1 MKAVRMYCLFPKQV
15 QLILITFNV
24 IFFTYQF
31 VQMLLLLLVV
41 FSSSAISADTVTR
54 SISSEKTVEKRRY
67 LKGPGGKESKETKAP
82 KATKSPKKTKAPK
95 KTKSPKKATKSPK
108 KTKAPGGPGPKGKK
122 MRQ

>member
-1 MKAVRMYCLFPKQV
+1 
-15 QLILITFNV
+15 
-24 IFFTYQF
+24 
-31 VQMLLLLLVV
+31 LVV

-67 LKGPGGKESKETKAP
+67 LKGPGGKSKTKAP

-108 KTKAPGGPGPKGKK
+108 KTKVPGGPGPKGKGKK